1 MLSAMTLL
9 QVHITPQRLR
19 WLAMLLSEEKKEMW
33 KNMQKAVTWKFKKE
47 MTEHCNSCS
56 INGFQHLNWI
66 KWTQDVIQRHS
77 KLLAEYNFQ
86 HLLQYW

>member
-1 MLSAMTLL
+1 MDGHGA
-9 QVHITPQRLR
+9 QRG
-19 WLAMLLSEEKKEMW
+19 EKRNVG
-33 KNMQKAVTWKFKKE
+33 NMQNAVTWKFKKE

-56 INGFQHLNWI
+56 VNGFQHMNWI

-77 KLLAEYNFQ
+77 MLLAEYNFQ